1 MLSQE
6 SKEKMKLWLSL
17 WPESGHPADEK
28 RKDDFINSLN
38 ANNETVDFND
48 LYDYYR
54 EIKPE
59 LLDDVAKER
68 CREWIEEICN
78 SQAKKI
84 NG

>member
-17 WPESGHPADEK
+17 WPESGHAEDEK
-28 RKDDFINSLN
+28 RMNDFINSLN

-48 LYDYYR
+48 LYDCYR
-54 EIKPE
+54 EVKPK
-59 LLDDVAKER
+59 LLDDVVKER

-78 SQAKKI
+78 SQAR
-84 NG
+84 NN